1 MLIFVSVALL
11 MVIELFSA
19 VVNTAR
25 LFCEVLAVNHFILY
39 LDVCQLIFQLG
50 WVGSFDNSVGWCE
63 IHFKK
68 EVIEPGFGIKNTVV
82 SQYLVVEIDAIFGA
96 VNLVQLFFIV
106 NSRGFFVS
114 RA

>member
-25 LFCEVLAVNHFILY
+25 LFCEILAVNHFILY

-68 EVIEPGFGIKNTVV
+68 EVIIPGFGIKNAVV

-114 RA
+114 RT